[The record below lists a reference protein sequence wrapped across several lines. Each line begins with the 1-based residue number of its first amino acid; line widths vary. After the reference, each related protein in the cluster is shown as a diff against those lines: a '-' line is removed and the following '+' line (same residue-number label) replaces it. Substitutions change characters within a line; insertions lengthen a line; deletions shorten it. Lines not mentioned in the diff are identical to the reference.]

1 MTDRSMILY
10 YSQYMT
16 TQARR
21 RQDTRRRILSAA
33 GKLFRAQGFDQT
45 SVDRI
50 VAAAEVAK
58 GTFYQY
64 FQAKIDVALALG
76 SEAQQ
81 QSLEEIRSKL
91 AAGKSPLAIGG
102 EFVQST
108 ADWVEKNRGIAGPLL
123 LHALEKP
130 LTQTPSSMR
139 SMLALIFVAAQKKG
153 EIRADLSA
161 EAMSGLLAGNIALT
175 VLHWTVDGKRGQLAA
190 WLGLAWKLHLE
201 GALPR

>member
-1 MTDRSMILY
+1 
-10 YSQYMT
+10 MT

-33 GKLFRAQGFDQT
+33 GKLFRAQGFDKT

-64 FQAKIDVALALG
+64 FQTKIDVALALG

-81 QSLEEIRSKL
+81 QSLEEIRGKL
-91 AAGKSPLAIGG
+91 AAGQRPLAVGR
-102 EFVQST
+102 EFLQST

-130 LTQTPSSMR
+130 RTQTPSSMR

>member
-1 MTDRSMILY
+1 
-10 YSQYMT
+10 MT
-16 TQARR
+16 TQAQR

-33 GKLFRAQGFDQT
+33 GKLFRAQGFDRS
-45 SVDRI
+45 SVDQI
-50 VAAAEVAK
+50 VAKAEVAK

-91 AAGKSPLAIGG
+91 AAGQSPLAVGG
-102 EFVQST
+102 EFLQST
-108 ADWVEKNRGIAGPLL
+108 ADWVEKNRGIARPLS

-130 LTQTPSSMR
+130 RTQTPSSMR
-139 SMLALIFVAAQKKG
+139 AMLALVFAAARKKG
-153 EIRADLSA
+153 EIRTDLPA
-161 EAMSGLLAGNIALT
+161 EHISELLVGNLALT
-175 VLHWTVDGKRGQLAA
+175 VLHWTMHGKRGQLAG
-190 WLGLAWKLHLE
+190 WLGFAWKLHLE

>member
-1 MTDRSMILY
+1 MS
-10 YSQYMT
+10 
-16 TQARR
+16 TQAQR

-33 GKLFRAQGFDQT
+33 GKLFRAQGFDKT
-45 SVDRI
+45 SVDQI

-91 AAGKSPLAIGG
+91 AAGQNPLAVGG
-102 EFVQST
+102 EFLKST
-108 ADWVEKNRGIAGPLL
+108 ANWVEKNRGIARPLL
-123 LHALEKP
+123 LHGLEKP
-130 LTQTPSSMR
+130 RAQTPSSMR
-139 SMLALIFVAAQKKG
+139 TVLALIFAAAQKKG
-153 EIRADLSA
+153 QIRADLPA
-161 EAMSGLLAGNIALT
+161 ETISGLFAGNLALN

-190 WLGLAWKLHLE
+190 WLGAAWKLHLE

>member
-1 MTDRSMILY
+1 
-10 YSQYMT
+10 MT

-21 RQDTRRRILSAA
+21 RQDTRRRILNAA
-33 GKLFRAQGFDQT
+33 GKLFRAQGFDKT
-45 SVDRI
+45 SVDQI
-50 VAAAEVAK
+50 VARAEVAK

-91 AAGKSPLAIGG
+91 AAGQSPLAVGG

-130 LTQTPSSMR
+130 RRRRPVPCGPCWR
-139 SMLALIFVAAQKKG
+139 
-153 EIRADLSA
+153 
-161 EAMSGLLAGNIALT
+161 
-175 VLHWTVDGKRGQLAA
+175 
-190 WLGLAWKLHLE
+190 
-201 GALPR
+201 

>member
-1 MTDRSMILY
+1 
-10 YSQYMT
+10 MT

-33 GKLFRAQGFDQT
+33 GKLFRAQGFDKT

-50 VAAAEVAK
+50 VAGAEVAK

-91 AAGKSPLAIGG
+91 AAGQSPLAVGG
-102 EFVQST
+102 EFLQST
-108 ADWVEKNRGIAGPLL
+108 ADWVEKNRGIARPLS

-130 LTQTPSSMR
+130 RTQTPSSMR
-139 SMLALIFVAAQKKG
+139 AMLALVFAAARKKG
-153 EIRADLSA
+153 EIRTDLPA
-161 EAMSGLLAGNIALT
+161 EHISELLVGNLALT
-175 VLHWTVDGKRGQLAA
+175 VLHWTMHGKRGQLAG
-190 WLGLAWKLHLE
+190 WLGFAWKLHLE

>member
-1 MTDRSMILY
+1 
-10 YSQYMT
+10 MT
-16 TQARR
+16 TQAQR

-33 GKLFRAQGFDQT
+33 GKLFRAQGFDKT
-45 SVDRI
+45 SVDQI

-91 AAGKSPLAIGG
+91 AAGQSPLAVGG
-102 EFVQST
+102 EFLQST
-108 ADWVEKNRGIAGPLL
+108 ADWVEKNRGIARPLS

-130 LTQTPSSMR
+130 RTQTPSSMR
-139 SMLALIFVAAQKKG
+139 AMLALVFAAARKKG
-153 EIRADLSA
+153 EIRTDLPA
-161 EAMSGLLAGNIALT
+161 EHISELLVGNLALT
-175 VLHWTVDGKRGQLAA
+175 VLHWTMHGKRGQLAG
-190 WLGLAWKLHLE
+190 WLGFAWKLHLE